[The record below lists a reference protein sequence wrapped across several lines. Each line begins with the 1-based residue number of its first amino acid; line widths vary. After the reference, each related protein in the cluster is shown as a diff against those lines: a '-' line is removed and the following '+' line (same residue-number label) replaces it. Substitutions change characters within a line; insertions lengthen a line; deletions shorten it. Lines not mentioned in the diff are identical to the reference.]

1 MIVVFSGYNQRAVI
15 ALLRGL
21 PKNFEEKVII
31 IARDINDPILMTKY
45 SKNVFYI
52 RKFKELN
59 KNELDSVFEKI
70 IKFCNEEIIIMPTTE
85 ALNRY
90 LLEKQDELLS
100 RGIIVP
106 LVNKLLYSKI
116 SDKRS
121 FWNMCKNTG
130 LKVPSLISIDNNF
143 VSPYVA
149 KPVKYISSTGVRLA
163 PIIVMSN
170 SEHLNFLENYNI
182 TDFDIQEYI
191 EGQSYYLLYY
201 FSKNGQCYSYS
212 QCNLAQQPGGKSIIA
227 AISSNLHYAS
237 ISDDYINLFKK
248 NHFFGFVMVELRKK
262 GSEYYM
268 IEANPRLWGPS
279 QLFVDA
285 NVKFIE
291 AFLMDYGL
299 IKSFTSGDVHED
311 SLYFWSGGLRND
323 ILVDDECVWLDGGR
337 EIVTKRLD
345 EFKLCDVYN
354 RTDTE
359 KVYLLEKKL
368 WEREL

>member
-227 AISSNLHYAS
+227 AISKN
-237 ISDDYINLFKK
+237 ISQNSFIKRHVMRAFAAIRQFHHCNCYFMLKSV
-248 NHFFGFVMVELRKK
+248 FFNTV
-262 GSEYYM
+262 
-268 IEANPRLWGPS
+268 
-279 QLFVDA
+279 
-285 NVKFIE
+285 
-291 AFLMDYGL
+291 
-299 IKSFTSGDVHED
+299 
-311 SLYFWSGGLRND
+311 
-323 ILVDDECVWLDGGR
+323 C
-337 EIVTKRLD
+337 
-345 EFKLCDVYN
+345 
-354 RTDTE
+354 
-359 KVYLLEKKL
+359 
-368 WEREL
+368 